1 MYTIK
6 AIVDGKEY
14 LLHDPLKNLF
24 TKDAYYIVGDNIN
37 GQAEFTV
44 YPDNPNYIHVRK
56 LVTDIEILKDGIPK
70 FHGRVLYD
78 NESFSG
84 AKKVFVEG
92 ELAYFCDSIQRP
104 KKYQN
109 ISLSGY
115 LQDIIAN
122 HNAQVEQRKQF
133 VLGRVT
139 VQDSNDNIYRY
150 SNYENTRT
158 VLKEKLVDR
167 LGGHLVVRHENGQR
181 ILDYLDDA
189 TFYKRNNQKIEFGK
203 NLLDFS
209 KNMDASDVATC
220 IIPLG
225 KKLDPEEQDESL
237 GVIKEQ
243 RINIRDVNG
252 GVDYVTDDNAVR
264 EYGKIYKTVIF
275 DDISVPATLVSKG
288 KEWLKSVQFE
298 KLVLEVKAIDL
309 NLTDEAYQAFEIGDM
324 VQCVSKPNG
333 LDKEIPLTQKK
344 TYLTNFAKNT
354 ITLGDETRNKTY
366 TSSNRQESAQM
377 EQEIQ
382 QIPSKSEILEEALKN
397 AQDLING
404 ASKAGHAIHEPNEF
418 IVADDKDYKNKAR
431 NLWRWGMGGL
441 AHYSQGYSGPI
452 DGIALTMDG
461 KINGKMILANSIVAQ
476 SIDIGYRTEVQ
487 NAITDAENS
496 ANEYT
501 DNKQKL
507 MKEQIETQIS
517 NAENKIVLSASSLKE
532 YVSRKNYVANGEQET
547 LSIGSFNVS
556 GTYYASVS
564 IAEYLHMKCIKI
576 AWNTSGTVSLIQ
588 NLGSL
593 ESGDY
598 TNVCDVA
605 YESGKRPSYVQIG
618 FSGNQSTVY
627 LDSFSAGE
635 FRVVKKSVN
644 ITQASKS
651 IAISAYGT
659 AGTVLYITNIRCLR
673 DITEVIDSTKATLV
687 TEINKVTAAVNTKF
701 EDYATRTE
709 TTSLIQAAESRI
721 NLNVSQNYATKNQLN
736 GLVTE
741 SQMNS
746 AIQLSEKKIDMSVS
760 QKYATK
766 DQVSGLVTESEM
778 NSAIRVASDNINLSV
793 SKKVGKD
800 EIISVINQSAESVK
814 IKAKYIELTGN
825 VSISALTTDAL
836 NTIKGYSNQA
846 LADAKNYT
854 EQQLNSVKSD
864 AGNLLKGS
872 NLTQTDVTK
881 YWDTSGDLYYNQ
893 SDPLGGKNAVKL
905 DAPLFTSGSGPGD
918 YFLSAKYNGNN
929 PITAPAVYEARVWLK
944 SDFNTTI
951 KISLNRTTFDC
962 NVTTQWKQ
970 YRFMLDVK
978 TPDTHGWQ
986 NFTIGGWSSITDG
999 DTIYIYKPE
1008 VIISYSPTDILNLLT
1023 NNGAMDGLFIRNNKI
1038 YMKGS
1043 YIDVNDLKALNATI
1057 GGFSIGSSGIYKG
1070 CTSITST
1077 GQGVYVGTNGIRLY
1091 VDNDVNL
1098 TFDMAKRKM
1107 TLSGVQI
1114 EFKKNVNAGR
1124 AVMDGRDGTVTCRY
1138 GLHVY
1143 TKREDELFTDG
1154 TRMDE
1159 SEFVV
1164 KGLPHI
1170 TSGTML
1176 VRESQ
1181 SARICTASS
1190 SSKRY
1195 KNHVANM
1202 TVNEA
1207 EKILGIPVVWF
1218 KYIEGYLAKEDRFA
1232 GKAVPGFYAEDVFKN
1247 FPEAANLNEDGS
1259 VEDWNYRMLI
1269 PAMMKLIQELYK
1281 RTGGI
1286 TKNE

>member
-24 TKDAYYIVGDNIN
+24 TKDAYYTEGDNIN

-44 YPDNPNYIHVRK
+44 YPDNPNYGYVKK
-56 LVTDIEILKDGIPK
+56 LVTDIEILKDGMPK
-70 FHGRVLYD
+70 FYGRVLYD

-92 ELAYFCDSIQRP
+92 ELAFFCDSIQRP

-122 HNAQVEQRKQF
+122 HNSQVEQRKQF

-275 DDISVPATLVSKG
+275 DDISVPATLVSKV

-404 ASKAGHAIHEPNEF
+404 ASKAGYAIHEPNEF
-418 IVADDKDYKNKAR
+418 IVADDKDYKNKAL

-452 DGIALTMDG
+452 DGIALTMNG
-461 KINGKMILANSIVAQ
+461 KINGKMILSNSIVAQ

-501 DNKQKL
+501 DNKQKM

-778 NSAIRVASDNINLSV
+778 NAAIRVASDNINIAV

-814 IKAKYIELTGN
+814 IKANHIELTGN
-825 VSISALTTDAL
+825 VTISALSQDAL
-836 NTIKGYSNQA
+836 STIKGYSNQA

-872 NLTQTDVTK
+872 NLTQADVTK

-1057 GGFSIGSSGIYKG
+1057 GGFSIGTSGIYKG

-1091 VDNDVNL
+1091 VNNDINL

-1114 EFKKNVNAGR
+1114 EFKKNANAER

-1170 TSGTML
+1170 TSGAML

-1286 TKNE
+1286 TK

>member
-24 TKDAYYIVGDNIN
+24 TKDAYYTEGDNIN

-44 YPDNPNYIHVRK
+44 YPDNPNYGYVKK
-56 LVTDIEILKDGIPK
+56 LVTDIEILKDGMPK
-70 FHGRVLYD
+70 FYGRVLYD

-92 ELAYFCDSIQRP
+92 ELAFFCDSIQRP

-122 HNAQVEQRKQF
+122 HNSQVEQRKQF

-288 KEWLKSVQFE
+288 KEWLKSAQFE

-404 ASKAGHAIHEPNEF
+404 ASKAGYAIHEPNEF

-547 LSIGSFNVS
+547 LSIGSFDVS

-564 IAEYLHMKCIKI
+564 VAEYLHMKCIKI
-576 AWNTSGTVSLIQ
+576 AWNASGTVSLIQ
-588 NLGSL
+588 NLGNL
-593 ESGDY
+593 EAGDY

-618 FSGNQSTVY
+618 FSGNQTTFY

-644 ITQASKS
+644 ITQASKN

-687 TEINKVTAAVNTKF
+687 TEINKVTATVNTKF

-709 TTSLIQAAESRI
+709 TTSLIQAAENRI
-721 NLNVSQNYATKNQLN
+721 NLNVN
-736 GLVTE
+736 
-741 SQMNS
+741 
-746 AIQLSEKKIDMSVS
+746 

-778 NSAIRVASDNINLSV
+778 NAAIKVASDAINLSV

-836 NTIKGYSNQA
+836 NTIKGYSTAA
-846 LADAKNYT
+846 LSDAKQYT
-854 EQQLNSVKSD
+854 LDQIAKIEKDN
-864 AGNLLKGS
+864 S
-872 NLTQTDVTK
+872 NLIKGAEMTAEDISN
-881 YWDTSGDLYYNQ
+881 YWDTAGSLGYGVQDPAGGTKAIRLYGST
-893 SDPLGGKNAVKL
+893 SDN
-905 DAPLFTSGSGPGD
+905 FI
-918 YFLSAKYNGNN
+918 SARRSTNKVINSTGRYR
-929 PITAPAVYEARVWLK
+929 VSVWLK
-944 SDFNTTI
+944 SNTSRTVQ
-951 KISLNRTTFDC
+951 ISFNRTTYDC
-962 NVTTQWKQ
+962 AVTTAWKKFTFICTVSSIASSYQ
-970 YRFMLDVK
+970 L
-978 TPDTHGWQ
+978 
-986 NFTIGGWSSITDG
+986 FTIGGLDPLDLVCIYMHISRRLCSNSQQKTTLICLLAVEPVKDSIFT
-999 DTIYIYKPE
+999 
-1008 VIISYSPTDILNLLT
+1008 IISCGLT
-1023 NNGAMDGLFIRNNKI
+1023 EN
-1038 YMKGS
+1038 
-1043 YIDVNDLKALNATI
+1043 T
-1057 GGFSIGSSGIYKG
+1057 
-1070 CTSITST
+1070 
-1077 GQGVYVGTNGIRLY
+1077 
-1091 VDNDVNL
+1091 
-1098 TFDMAKRKM
+1098 
-1107 TLSGVQI
+1107 
-1114 EFKKNVNAGR
+1114 
-1124 AVMDGRDGTVTCRY
+1124 
-1138 GLHVY
+1138 
-1143 TKREDELFTDG
+1143 
-1154 TRMDE
+1154 
-1159 SEFVV
+1159 
-1164 KGLPHI
+1164 
-1170 TSGTML
+1170 
-1176 VRESQ
+1176 
-1181 SARICTASS
+1181 
-1190 SSKRY
+1190 
-1195 KNHVANM
+1195 
-1202 TVNEA
+1202 
-1207 EKILGIPVVWF
+1207 
-1218 KYIEGYLAKEDRFA
+1218 
-1232 GKAVPGFYAEDVFKN
+1232 
-1247 FPEAANLNEDGS
+1247 
-1259 VEDWNYRMLI
+1259 
-1269 PAMMKLIQELYK
+1269 
-1281 RTGGI
+1281 
-1286 TKNE
+1286 

>member
-14 LLHDPLKNLF
+14 LLHNPLKNLF
-24 TKDAYYIVGDNIN
+24 TKDAYYTEGDNIN

-44 YPDNPNYIHVRK
+44 YPDNPNYGYVKK
-56 LVTDIEILKDGIPK
+56 LVTDIEILKDGMPK
-70 FHGRVLYD
+70 FYGRVLYD

-92 ELAYFCDSIQRP
+92 ELAFFCDSIQRP

-122 HNAQVEQRKQF
+122 HNSQVEQRKQF

-288 KEWLKSVQFE
+288 KEWLKSAQFE

-404 ASKAGHAIHEPNEF
+404 ASKAGYAIHEPNEF

-547 LSIGSFNVS
+547 LSIGSFDVS

-564 IAEYLHMKCIKI
+564 VAEYLHMKCIKI
-576 AWNTSGTVSLIQ
+576 AWNASGTVSLIQ
-588 NLGSL
+588 NLGNL
-593 ESGDY
+593 EAGDY

-618 FSGNQSTVY
+618 FSGNQTTFY

-687 TEINKVTAAVNTKF
+687 TEINKVTATVNTKF

-709 TTSLIQAAESRI
+709 TTSLIQAAENRI
-721 NLNVSQNYATKNQLN
+721 NLNVN
-736 GLVTE
+736 
-741 SQMNS
+741 
-746 AIQLSEKKIDMSVS
+746 

-778 NSAIRVASDNINLSV
+778 NAAIKVASDAINLSV

-836 NTIKGYSNQA
+836 NTIKGYSTAA
-846 LADAKNYT
+846 LSDAKQYT
-854 EQQLNSVKSD
+854 LDQIAKIEKDN
-864 AGNLLKGS
+864 S
-872 NLTQTDVTK
+872 NLIKGAEMTAEDISN
-881 YWDTSGDLYYNQ
+881 YWDTAGSLGYGVQDPAGGTKAIRLYGST
-893 SDPLGGKNAVKL
+893 SDN
-905 DAPLFTSGSGPGD
+905 FI
-918 YFLSAKYNGNN
+918 SARRSTNKVINSTGRYR
-929 PITAPAVYEARVWLK
+929 VSVWLK
-944 SDFNTTI
+944 SNTSRTVQ
-951 KISLNRTTFDC
+951 ISFNRTTYDC
-962 NVTTQWKQ
+962 AVTTAWKKFTFICTVSSIAASYQ
-970 YRFMLDVK
+970 L
-978 TPDTHGWQ
+978 
-986 NFTIGGWSSITDG
+986 FTIGGFG
-999 DTIYIYKPE
+999 
-1008 VIISYSPTDILNLLT
+1008 
-1023 NNGAMDGLFIRNNKI
+1023 
-1038 YMKGS
+1038 
-1043 YIDVNDLKALNATI
+1043 
-1057 GGFSIGSSGIYKG
+1057 SIGS
-1070 CTSITST
+1070 
-1077 GQGVYVGTNGIRLY
+1077 GVYLYAYQPEVVFEFTTEDYFNMLTGGGSSQGLYIYNNKLWLNGEYLKAKSISADKLNVTDLSAVSAAIGGWKIGSNYLYSTNDYIRLY
-1091 VDNDVNL
+1091 ANGRIRIGNAYLSSSSKELTVKYGMHVYNDPSQ
-1098 TFDMAKRKM
+1098 F
-1107 TLSGVQI
+1107 S
-1114 EFKKNVNAGR
+1114 
-1124 AVMDGRDGTVTCRY
+1124 DGTGY
-1138 GLHVY
+1138 IKFYNLYHVSSGGHLVFD
-1143 TKREDELFTDG
+1143 KDG
-1154 TRMDE
+1154 AT
-1159 SEFVV
+1159 
-1164 KGLPHI
+1164 LAY
-1170 TSGTML
+1170 L
-1176 VRESQ
+1176 
-1181 SARICTASS
+1181 SS

-1195 KNHVANM
+1195 KDHVGDM
-1202 TVNEA
+1202 TVADA
-1207 EKILGIPVVWF
+1207 EKVLDIPVVWF
-1218 KYIEGYLAKEDRFA
+1218 RYKDGYLRHDDILV
-1232 GKAVPGFYAEDVFKN
+1232 GKAIPGFYAEDVEKYY
-1247 FPEAANLNEDGS
+1247 PVAAQKNEDGS

-1269 PAMMKLIQELYK
+1269 PAMMRLIQELYK

>member
-24 TKDAYYIVGDNIN
+24 TKDAYYMVGDNIN

-44 YPDNPNYIHVRK
+44 YPDNPNYKHVRK

-92 ELAYFCDSIQRP
+92 ELAFFCDSIQRP

-404 ASKAGHAIHEPNEF
+404 ASKAGYAIHEPNEF

-593 ESGDY
+593 EAGDY

-618 FSGNQSTVY
+618 FSGNQGTVY
-627 LDSFSAGE
+627 LDGFSAGE

-721 NLNVSQNYATKNQLN
+721 NLNVSK
-736 GLVTE
+736 
-741 SQMNS
+741 
-746 AIQLSEKKIDMSVS
+746 
-760 QKYATK
+760 KYATK

-778 NSAIRVASDNINLSV
+778 NAAIRVASDNINLSV
-793 SKKVGKD
+793 SQKVGKD

-814 IKAKYIELTGN
+814 IKAEYIELTGN

-836 NTIKGYSNQA
+836 NTIKGYSSTA
-846 LADAKNYT
+846 LDDAKRYT
-854 EQQLNSVKSD
+854 LDQIAKIEKDN
-864 AGNLLKGS
+864 S
-872 NLTQTDVTK
+872 NLIKGADLTYEDIAD
-881 YWDTSGDLYYNQ
+881 YWDTAGSLGYSVQDPAGGTKAIRLYGST
-893 SDPLGGKNAVKL
+893 SDN
-905 DAPLFTSGSGPGD
+905 
-918 YFLSAKYNGNN
+918 YISARRSTNKVINSNGRYR
-929 PITAPAVYEARVWLK
+929 VSVWLK
-944 SDFNTTI
+944 SNASRTVQISFNRVTYNCAVTNVW
-951 KISLNRTTFDC
+951 KKFTFIC
-962 NVTTQWKQ
+962 TVSSIAASYQ
-970 YRFMLDVK
+970 L
-978 TPDTHGWQ
+978 
-986 NFTIGGWSSITDG
+986 FTIGGFG
-999 DTIYIYKPE
+999 
-1008 VIISYSPTDILNLLT
+1008 
-1023 NNGAMDGLFIRNNKI
+1023 
-1038 YMKGS
+1038 
-1043 YIDVNDLKALNATI
+1043 
-1057 GGFSIGSSGIYKG
+1057 SIGS
-1070 CTSITST
+1070 
-1077 GQGVYVGTNGIRLY
+1077 GVYLYAYQPEVVFEFTTEDYFNMLTGGGSSQGLYIYNNKLWLNGEYLKAKSISADKLNVTDLAAVSAAIGGWKIGSNYLYSTNDYIRLY
-1091 VDNDVNL
+1091 ANGRIRIGNAYLSSSSKELTVKYGMHVYNDPSQ
-1098 TFDMAKRKM
+1098 F
-1107 TLSGVQI
+1107 S
-1114 EFKKNVNAGR
+1114 
-1124 AVMDGRDGTVTCRY
+1124 DGTGYIKFYNLYHVSSGGHLVFDKDGVTLAY
-1138 GLHVY
+1138 L
-1143 TKREDELFTDG
+1143 
-1154 TRMDE
+1154 
-1159 SEFVV
+1159 
-1164 KGLPHI
+1164 
-1170 TSGTML
+1170 
-1176 VRESQ
+1176 
-1181 SARICTASS
+1181 SS

-1195 KNHVANM
+1195 KDHVGDM
-1202 TVNEA
+1202 TVADA
-1207 EKILGIPVVWF
+1207 EKVLDIPVVWF
-1218 KYIEGYLAKEDRFA
+1218 RYKDGYLRHDDILV
-1232 GKAVPGFYAEDVFKN
+1232 GKAIPGFYAEDVEKY
-1247 FPEAANLNEDGS
+1247 FPVAAQKNEDGS

-1286 TKNE
+1286 TK

>member
-24 TKDAYYIVGDNIN
+24 TKDAYYTEGDNIN

-44 YPDNPNYIHVRK
+44 YPDNPNYGYVKK
-56 LVTDIEILKDGIPK
+56 LVTDIEILKDGMPK
-70 FHGRVLYD
+70 FYGRVLYD

-92 ELAYFCDSIQRP
+92 ELAFFCDSIQRP

-122 HNAQVEQRKQF
+122 HNSQVEQRKQF

-309 NLTDEAYQAFEIGDM
+309 NLTDEVYQAFEIGDM

-404 ASKAGHAIHEPNEF
+404 ASKAGYAIHEPNEF

-564 IAEYLHMKCIKI
+564 VAEYLHMKCIKI

-687 TEINKVTAAVNTKF
+687 TEINKVTAAVTTKF

-721 NLNVSQNYATKNQLN
+721 NLNVSKNYATKNQLN

-746 AIQLSEKKIDMSVS
+746 AIQVSEKKIDMSVS

-836 NTIKGYSNQA
+836 NTIKGYSSTA
-846 LADAKNYT
+846 LNDAKRYT
-854 EQQLNSVKSD
+854 LDQIAKIEKDNN
-864 AGNLLKGS
+864 NLIKGADLTYEDIS
-872 NLTQTDVTK
+872 N
-881 YWDTSGDLYYNQ
+881 YWDTAGSLGYSVQDPAGGTKAIRLYGST
-893 SDPLGGKNAVKL
+893 SDN
-905 DAPLFTSGSGPGD
+905 
-918 YFLSAKYNGNN
+918 YISARRSTNKVINSNGRYR
-929 PITAPAVYEARVWLK
+929 VSVWLK
-944 SDFNTTI
+944 SNASRTVQISFNRVTY
-951 KISLNRTTFDC
+951 NC
-962 NVTTQWKQ
+962 AVTTEWKKFTFICTVSSIASSYQ
-970 YRFMLDVK
+970 L
-978 TPDTHGWQ
+978 
-986 NFTIGGWSSITDG
+986 FTIGGFGSIGSGVYLYAYQPEVVFEFTTEDYFNMLTGGGASQGLYIYNNKLWLNGEYMKAKSITADKL
-999 DTIYIYKPE
+999 Y
-1008 VIISYSPTDILNLLT
+1008 VTDLSSL
-1023 NNGAMDGLFIRNNKI
+1023 
-1038 YMKGS
+1038 S
-1043 YIDVNDLKALNATI
+1043 ATI
-1057 GGFSIGSSGIYKG
+1057 GGWKIGSAYLYSTNNNIKLYSNGR
-1070 CTSITST
+1070 ITIGGATISS
-1077 GQGVYVGTNGIRLY
+1077 N
-1091 VDNDVNL
+1091 
-1098 TFDMAKRKM
+1098 
-1107 TLSGVQI
+1107 S
-1114 EFKKNVNAGR
+1114 NAI
-1124 AVMDGRDGTVTCRY
+1124 TIKY

-1143 TKREDELFTDG
+1143 NTTDAFNDG
-1154 TRMDE
+1154 
-1159 SEFVV
+1159 SGYIKFYNLYHV
-1164 KGLPHI
+1164 
-1170 TSGTML
+1170 TSGGHL
-1176 VRESQ
+1176 VFDKDG
-1181 SARICTASS
+1181 ATLAYLSS
-1190 SSKRY
+1190 SSRRY
-1195 KNHVANM
+1195 KDHIDDM
-1202 TVNEA
+1202 TVADA

-1218 KYIEGYLAKEDRFA
+1218 KYKDGYLRHDDILV
-1232 GKAVPGFYAEDVFKN
+1232 GKAIPGFYAEDVEKYY
-1247 FPEAANLNEDGS
+1247 PVAAQKNEDGS

-1269 PAMMKLIQELYK
+1269 PAMMRLIQELYK

>member
-92 ELAYFCDSIQRP
+92 ELAFFCDSIQRP

-404 ASKAGHAIHEPNEF
+404 ASKAGYAIHEPNEF
-418 IVADDKDYKNKAR
+418 IVADDKDYKNKAY

-593 ESGDY
+593 EEGDY

-778 NSAIRVASDNINLSV
+778 NAAIRVASDSINLAV

-814 IKAKYIELTGN
+814 IKANHIELTGN
-825 VSISALTTDAL
+825 VTISALSQDAL
-836 NTIKGYSNQA
+836 STIKGYSNQA

-872 NLTQTDVTK
+872 NLTQADITK
-881 YWDTSGDLYYNQ
+881 YWDTSGDFYYNQ

-905 DAPLFTSGSGPGD
+905 DAPLFTSGSGSGD

-944 SDFNTTI
+944 SDFSTTI

-1091 VDNDVNL
+1091 VDNDINL

-1114 EFKKNVNAGR
+1114 EFKKNANAER

-1176 VRESQ
+1176 VRESE

-1207 EKILGIPVVWF
+1207 EKILDIPVVWF
-1218 KYIEGYLAKEDRFA
+1218 KYKEGYLAKEDRFV
-1232 GKAVPGFYAEDVFKN
+1232 GKAIPGFYAEDVEKY
-1247 FPEAANLNEDGS
+1247 FPVAAQKNEDGS

-1269 PAMMKLIQELYK
+1269 PAMMKLIQEFYK

-1286 TKNE
+1286 TK

>member
-24 TKDAYYIVGDNIN
+24 TKDAYYMVGDNIN

-44 YPDNPNYIHVRK
+44 YPDNPNYEHVKK
-56 LVTDIEILKDGIPK
+56 LVTDIEILKDEIPK
-70 FHGRVLYD
+70 FYGRVLYD

-92 ELAYFCDSIQRP
+92 ELAFFCDSIQRP

-288 KEWLKSVQFE
+288 KEWLKSAQFE

-404 ASKAGHAIHEPNEF
+404 ASKAGYAIHEPNEF

-452 DGIALTMDG
+452 DGIALTMNG

-547 LSIGSFNVS
+547 LSIGSFDVS

-564 IAEYLHMKCIKI
+564 VAEYLHMKCIKI
-576 AWNTSGTVSLIQ
+576 AWNASGTVSLIQ
-588 NLGSL
+588 NLGNL
-593 ESGDY
+593 EAGDY

-618 FSGNQSTVY
+618 FSGNQTTFY

-687 TEINKVTAAVNTKF
+687 TEINKVTATVNTKF

-709 TTSLIQAAESRI
+709 TTSLIQAAENRI
-721 NLNVSQNYATKNQLN
+721 NLNVN
-736 GLVTE
+736 
-741 SQMNS
+741 
-746 AIQLSEKKIDMSVS
+746 

-778 NSAIRVASDNINLSV
+778 NAAIKVASDAINLSV

-836 NTIKGYSNQA
+836 NTIKGYSTAA
-846 LADAKNYT
+846 LSDAKQYT
-854 EQQLNSVKSD
+854 LDQIAKIEKDN
-864 AGNLLKGS
+864 S
-872 NLTQTDVTK
+872 NLIKGAEMTAEDISN
-881 YWDTSGDLYYNQ
+881 YWDTAGSLGYGVQDPAGGTKAIRLYGST
-893 SDPLGGKNAVKL
+893 SDN
-905 DAPLFTSGSGPGD
+905 FI
-918 YFLSAKYNGNN
+918 SARRSTNKVINSTGRYR
-929 PITAPAVYEARVWLK
+929 VSVWLK
-944 SDFNTTI
+944 SNTSRTVQ
-951 KISLNRTTFDC
+951 ISFNRTTYDC
-962 NVTTQWKQ
+962 AVTTAWKKFTFICTVSSIASSYQ
-970 YRFMLDVK
+970 L
-978 TPDTHGWQ
+978 
-986 NFTIGGWSSITDG
+986 FTIGGFGSIGSGVYLYAYQPEVVFEFTTEDYFNMLTGGGASQGLYIYNNKLWLNGEYMKAKSITADKL
-999 DTIYIYKPE
+999 Y
-1008 VIISYSPTDILNLLT
+1008 VTDLSSL
-1023 NNGAMDGLFIRNNKI
+1023 
-1038 YMKGS
+1038 Y
-1043 YIDVNDLKALNATI
+1043 ATI
-1057 GGFSIGSSGIYKG
+1057 GGWKIGSAYLYSTNNNIKLYSNGR
-1070 CTSITST
+1070 ITIGGATISS
-1077 GQGVYVGTNGIRLY
+1077 N
-1091 VDNDVNL
+1091 
-1098 TFDMAKRKM
+1098 
-1107 TLSGVQI
+1107 S
-1114 EFKKNVNAGR
+1114 NAI
-1124 AVMDGRDGTVTCRY
+1124 TIKY

-1143 TKREDELFTDG
+1143 NTTDAFNDG
-1154 TRMDE
+1154 
-1159 SEFVV
+1159 SGYIKFYNLYHV
-1164 KGLPHI
+1164 
-1170 TSGTML
+1170 TSGGHL
-1176 VRESQ
+1176 VFDKDG
-1181 SARICTASS
+1181 ATLAYLSS
-1190 SSKRY
+1190 SSRRY
-1195 KNHVANM
+1195 KDHIDDM
-1202 TVNEA
+1202 TVADA

-1218 KYIEGYLAKEDRFA
+1218 KYKDGYLRHDDILV
-1232 GKAVPGFYAEDVFKN
+1232 GKAIPGFYAEDVEKYY
-1247 FPEAANLNEDGS
+1247 PVAAQKNEDGS

-1269 PAMMKLIQELYK
+1269 PAMMRLIQELYK

>member
-24 TKDAYYIVGDNIN
+24 TKDAYYTEGDNIN

-44 YPDNPNYIHVRK
+44 YPDNPNYGYVKK
-56 LVTDIEILKDGIPK
+56 LVTDIEILKDGMPK
-70 FHGRVLYD
+70 FYGRVLYD

-92 ELAYFCDSIQRP
+92 ELAFFCDSIQRP

-122 HNAQVEQRKQF
+122 HNSQVEQRKQF

-404 ASKAGHAIHEPNEF
+404 ASKAGYAIHEPNEF
-418 IVADDKDYKNKAR
+418 IVADDKDYKNKAL

-452 DGIALTMDG
+452 DGIALTMNG
-461 KINGKMILANSIVAQ
+461 KINGEMILANSIVAQ

-564 IAEYLHMKCIKI
+564 VAEYLHMKCIKI

-709 TTSLIQAAESRI
+709 TTSLIQAAESKI

-766 DQVSGLVTESEM
+766 DQVSGFVTESEM
-778 NSAIRVASDNINLSV
+778 NAAIRVASDNINLSV

-836 NTIKGYSNQA
+836 NTIKGYSSTA
-846 LADAKNYT
+846 LDDAKRYT
-854 EQQLNSVKSD
+854 LDQIAKIEKDN
-864 AGNLLKGS
+864 S
-872 NLTQTDVTK
+872 NLIKGADLTYEDISD
-881 YWDTSGDLYYNQ
+881 YWDTAGSLGYSVQDPAGGTKAIRLYGTT
-893 SDPLGGKNAVKL
+893 SDN
-905 DAPLFTSGSGPGD
+905 FI
-918 YFLSAKYNGNN
+918 SAKRSTNKVINSNGRYR
-929 PITAPAVYEARVWLK
+929 VSVWLK
-944 SDFNTTI
+944 SNASRTVQISFNRVTY
-951 KISLNRTTFDC
+951 DC
-962 NVTTQWKQ
+962 AVTTTWKKFTFICTVSSIAASYQ
-970 YRFMLDVK
+970 L
-978 TPDTHGWQ
+978 
-986 NFTIGGWSSITDG
+986 FTIGGFGSIG
-999 DTIYIYKPE
+999 SGVYLYAYKPE
-1008 VIISYSPTDILNLLT
+1008 VVFEFTTEDYFNMLT
-1023 NNGAMDGLFIRNNKI
+1023 GGGTSQGLYIYNNKLWLNGE
-1038 YMKGS
+1038 Y
-1043 YIDVNDLKALNATI
+1043 LKAKSISADKLKVTDLSSLSATI
-1057 GGFSIGSSGIYKG
+1057 GGWKIGSNYL
-1070 CTSITST
+1070 CST
-1077 GQGVYVGTNGIRLY
+1077 KDDIRLY
-1091 VDNDVNL
+1091 ANG
-1098 TFDMAKRKM
+1098 RI
-1107 TLSGVQI
+1107 QI
-1114 EFKKNVNAGR
+1114 GSAIISSVSNAITIKNGLCVYTGTS
-1124 AVMDGRDGTVTCRY
+1124 DFSDGTDQIRFKN
-1138 GLHVY
+1138 L
-1143 TKREDELFTDG
+1143 RA
-1154 TRMDE
+1154 
-1159 SEFVV
+1159 
-1164 KGLPHI
+1164 I
-1170 TSGTML
+1170 ASGTPL
-1176 VRESQ
+1176 ALFGADDSVCLR
-1181 SARICTASS
+1181 SS

-1195 KNHVANM
+1195 KEHIRNM
-1202 TVNEA
+1202 KINEA
-1207 EKILGIPVVWF
+1207 ERLLDAPVVWF
-1218 KYIEGYLAKEDRFA
+1218 RYKSGYLNPRDRFA
-1232 GKAVPGFYAEDVFKN
+1232 GQPIPGFYAEDIYHL
-1247 FPEAANLNEDGS
+1247 FPEAADLNKDGL

-1286 TKNE
+1286 TK

>member
-44 YPDNPNYIHVRK
+44 YPDNPNYKHVRK
-56 LVTDIEILKDGIPK
+56 LVTDIEILKDGIPE

-92 ELAYFCDSIQRP
+92 ELAFFCDSIQRP

-309 NLTDEAYQAFEIGDM
+309 NLTDEVYQAFEIGDM

-404 ASKAGHAIHEPNEF
+404 ASKAGYAIHEPNEF

-564 IAEYLHMKCIKI
+564 VAEYLHMKCIKI

-778 NSAIRVASDNINLSV
+778 NAAIRVASDSINLAV

-814 IKAKYIELTGN
+814 IKANHIELTGN
-825 VSISALTTDAL
+825 VTISALSQDAL
-836 NTIKGYSNQA
+836 STIKGYSNQA

-872 NLTQTDVTK
+872 NLTQADITK
-881 YWDTSGDLYYNQ
+881 YWDTSGDFYYNQ

-905 DAPLFTSGSGPGD
+905 DAPLFTSGSGSGD

-944 SDFNTTI
+944 SDFSTTI

-1043 YIDVNDLKALNATI
+1043 YIDINDLKALNATI

-1091 VDNDVNL
+1091 VDNDINL

-1114 EFKKNVNAGR
+1114 EFKKNANAER

-1176 VRESQ
+1176 VRESE

-1207 EKILGIPVVWF
+1207 EKILDIPVVWF
-1218 KYIEGYLAKEDRFA
+1218 KYKEGYLAKEDRFV
-1232 GKAVPGFYAEDVFKN
+1232 GKAIPGFYAEDVEKY
-1247 FPEAANLNEDGS
+1247 FPVAAQKNEDGS

-1286 TKNE
+1286 TK